1 MTDQPN
7 DVGSTATAP
16 TDAWSMSSDQV
27 QAKLAELS
35 SAYRASLPAQDD
47 PVKARYNVDRSHR
60 FDKLMNGD
68 VSERAKFDQA
78 LQQKIAADAA
88 SPETRDAV
96 AITHLLTK
104 AGLSPS
110 IEKTGA
116 EVQEYIAGK
125 RSITPETRAAL
136 DAKIES
142 WKRDS
147 EFQRKLFSGDP
158 EARRLLNIASAMR
171 MAPVENSA

>member
-1 MTDQPN
+1 MTDQITN
-7 DVGSTATAP
+7 DGSSAP
-16 TDAWSMSSDQV
+16 AKVDAWSMSSDQV

-35 SAYRASLPAQDD
+35 AAYRASLPAQDD

-88 SPETRDAV
+88 SPETRDAA
-96 AITHLLTK
+96 AITDLLTK

-110 IEKTGA
+110 IDPVGA
-116 EVQEYIAGK
+116 ELKEYIEGK
-125 RSITPETRAAL
+125 KSITPELRAVL
-136 DAKIES
+136 DAKIEY

-158 EARRLLNIASAMR
+158 EANRLLTDAMYMR
-171 MAPVENSA
+171 MAPVEAA